1 MKLLLTLS
9 LALGLLSWV
18 TVACTPSEGPQKSKS
33 VVGDLEPLELRP
45 TAIVVQ
51 PKSEVSRRLETLS
64 GDRVFVPSRFGETQI
79 STAMTH
85 WLAPGTLG
93 DSFSLKVDH
102 LRRRLFEFV
111 YFATPDRESIYLTG
125 WNLWMR
131 PARPSVSRP
140 TLTPIQQAPS
150 RRPFILSE
158 TFCSA
163 PSLSRT

>member
-64 GDRVFVPSRFGETQI
+64 GDRVFVPSR
-79 STAMTH
+79 
-85 WLAPGTLG
+85 LAR
-93 DSFSLKVDH
+93 
-102 LRRRLFEFV
+102 LRFQRR
-111 YFATPDRESIYLTG
+111 
-125 WNLWMR
+125 
-131 PARPSVSRP
+131 
-140 TLTPIQQAPS
+140 
-150 RRPFILSE
+150 
-158 TFCSA
+158 
-163 PSLSRT
+163 

>member
-64 GDRVFVPSRFGETQI
+64 GDRVFVPSRFGEAQI

-93 DSFSLKVDH
+93 DSFGLKVEPSEETVI
-102 LRRRLFEFV
+102 RICIFSR
-111 YFATPDRESIYLTG
+111 PESRKRGYLTG
-125 WNLWMR
+125 
-131 PARPSVSRP
+131 
-140 TLTPIQQAPS
+140 
-150 RRPFILSE
+150 
-158 TFCSA
+158 
-163 PSLSRT
+163 

>member
-64 GDRVFVPSRFGETQI
+64 GGPCLCAESFWRGSDFNGDD
-79 STAMTH
+79 A
-85 WLAPGTLG
+85 LAGTW
-93 DSFSLKVDH
+93 
-102 LRRRLFEFV
+102 
-111 YFATPDRESIYLTG
+111 YP
-125 WNLWMR
+125 W
-131 PARPSVSRP
+131 
-140 TLTPIQQAPS
+140 
-150 RRPFILSE
+150 
-158 TFCSA
+158 
-163 PSLSRT
+163 